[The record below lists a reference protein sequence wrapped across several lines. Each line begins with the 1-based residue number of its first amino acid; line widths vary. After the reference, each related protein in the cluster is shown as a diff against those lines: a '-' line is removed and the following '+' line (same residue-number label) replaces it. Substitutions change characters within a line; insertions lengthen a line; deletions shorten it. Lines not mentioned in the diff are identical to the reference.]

1 MTKQRNYSQKHYRIS
16 IPKTGLYRIDYNTLI
31 NAGIPLGSINPKNFQ
46 LFCKGEE
53 QYITINGESD
63 NVFNPTDYIEFY
75 AKKNDAS
82 FDSIA
87 YSSSRIPNPYIAL
100 FNDTNYVFLTWNNS
114 ISNKRMAFETD
125 VNFTGYTATNY
136 YYSEKVDVYT
146 NDYSVGNTF
155 LDVISDPRYVVGE
168 GLGKFITK
176 GQSTQSNFGNLNV
189 YQSASL
195 PVYLKAS
202 FSGVTTEYI
211 PGINFDHQLKFDYID
226 NTGSVI
232 NLNDTTFLGISQ
244 FLIEKQITSN
254 KLQNTSLLKITSQAN
269 SLITVNNTT
278 NVHYLYIKYPKIP
291 DFLNSNEQSFFVDNT
306 SGFVKTFLDIQ
317 NVNVGSA
324 SRNHK
329 RGFIFNNGAV

>member
-1 MTKQRNYSQKHYRIS
+1 M
-16 IPKTGLYRIDYNTLI
+16 
-31 NAGIPLGSINPKNFQ
+31 
-46 LFCKGEE
+46 
-53 QYITINGESD
+53 
-63 NVFNPTDYIEFY
+63 
-75 AKKNDAS
+75 
-82 FDSIA
+82 
-87 YSSSRIPNPYIAL
+87 
-100 FNDTNYVFLTWNNS
+100 
-114 ISNKRMAFETD
+114 
-125 VNFTGYTATNY
+125 
-136 YYSEKVDVYT
+136 
-146 NDYSVGNTF
+146 
-155 LDVISDPRYVVGE
+155 
-168 GLGKFITK
+168 
-176 GQSTQSNFGNLNV
+176 
-189 YQSASL
+189 

-269 SLITVNNTT
+269 PLITVTNTT

-317 NVNVGSA
+317 NVNVGS
-324 SRNHK
+324 SQVILYDLTNHK
-329 RGFIFNNGAV
+329 YIPTVATGNNVKALVPNSSSQKECFLTTTSNINTINTLSPVNQTGFFVNYKTTNSDSTYLIITHKSLQSSADDYKLYRQSIAGGSNHVIMADIDDLYDQFAYGNIKNPLAIKNFCRFLSDSLPVPPKYLLLIGKSIN